1 MENRRTKSEIVKML
15 LNSNIDAK
23 DEEELLNLLVDQP
36 ISIDVD
42 KEQDSKK
49 TFGDIVADKL
59 SEIAGS
65 WTFIICFTLFLL
77 SWIIIN
83 GIVLK
88 EKAFD
93 EYPFILLNLLL
104 SCIAALQAPII
115 MMSQNRQ
122 AKKDSM
128 RHQNDYRVDL
138 KSELIL
144 EELHDKIDAILIK
157 QEQLEKTLNNL
168 ENKKGGSKDEIL

>member
-1 MENRRTKSEIVKML
+1 
-15 LNSNIDAK
+15 
-23 DEEELLNLLVDQP
+23 
-36 ISIDVD
+36 
-42 KEQDSKK
+42 
-49 TFGDIVADKL
+49 
-59 SEIAGS
+59 
-65 WTFIICFTLFLL
+65 
-77 SWIIIN
+77 
-83 GIVLK
+83 
-88 EKAFD
+88 
-93 EYPFILLNLLL
+93 
-104 SCIAALQAPII
+104 

>member
-1 MENRRTKSEIVKML
+1 MESRRTKSEIVKML

-93 EYPFILLNLLL
+93 YYTFILLNLIL
-104 SCIAALQAPII
+104 SCISALKAPII
-115 MMSQNRQ
+115 MMIQNRQ